1 MERIIG
7 INPVTEALLNKEKN
21 IEKLENL
28 IDIAYYFENINAVG
42 LDLLRISGNCLQK
55 NIDLKVVNDEDIYVN
70 LKKANERVKLLTKL
84 TNKKVIIR
92 EIEDAKLRQC
102 TFCYSGNY
110 CYSSLGEAMVV
121 TANGDTYPCS
131 SFVGN
136 KDYYMGNIN
145 ESINIIKL
153 NSGKYEKCSSCE
165 YEKICKGCCPSR
177 MVFNEKYDVE
187 DKDCALRKA
196 IFRILKEDR
205 IQKEM
210 NG

>member
-1 MERIIG
+1 MKYYNIYFRFKLSIFFLSPKLKLYIITRFQ
-7 INPVTEALLNKEKN
+7 I
-21 IEKLENL
+21 
-28 IDIAYYFENINAVG
+28 
-42 LDLLRISGNCLQK
+42 
-55 NIDLKVVNDEDIYVN
+55 IY
-70 LKKANERVKLLTKL
+70 AG
-84 TNKKVIIR
+84 IR
-92 EIEDAKLRQC
+92 EYTTILYAIFVLILTTLSIPSINITVC
-102 TFCYSGNY
+102 PMAF
-110 CYSSLGEAMVV
+110 
-121 TANGDTYPCS
+121 AN
-131 SFVGN
+131 
-136 KDYYMGNIN
+136 I

-205 IQKEM
+205 IQEEM